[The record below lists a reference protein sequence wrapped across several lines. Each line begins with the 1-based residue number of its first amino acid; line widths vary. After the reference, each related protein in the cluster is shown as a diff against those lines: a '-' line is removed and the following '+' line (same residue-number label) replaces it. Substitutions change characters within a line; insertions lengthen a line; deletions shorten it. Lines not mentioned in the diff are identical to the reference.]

1 MPESVSSASRKSGLP
16 PGTLIHVG
24 EVLATETRISI
35 LDLSEDGSSEHTATS
50 IGEITRFRETD
61 SVTWVNVE
69 GLINIDII
77 DAIGEEFEIHPLVLE
92 DILNT
97 GQRPKFEQFDDYLF
111 LVFKVMYPSAEDSGA
126 VNYEQVSV
134 LILRDYVFTFK
145 EKQDAIFDS
154 IKTRLR
160 KPKAHYRNLGSDY
173 LAYTLLDAVVDQ
185 YLSLQDYMDTV
196 IESVEDDLLDN
207 PDSTTLANI
216 QRIRHELIFIR
227 RSSAPLRELLNG
239 ILRSD
244 SMLISD
250 ETLIY
255 YRDVYDHVLRVTDAF
270 DTYRDMIS
278 SLLEIY
284 NSTISNKMNEIMKVL
299 TVFASIFIP
308 LTFITGIYGMN
319 FEYMPELKWKWSY
332 PVLWVCLVAIPVV
345 LLRYFRKKKWL

>member
-1 MPESVSSASRKSGLP
+1 MVESASSASRKSGLP
-16 PGTLIHVG
+16 PGTLVHVG
-24 EVLATETRISI
+24 EVLATETRITI
-35 LDLSEDGSSEHTATS
+35 LDYTPEGCSEHVATT
-50 IGEITRFRETD
+50 IGEIAQYRDTD

-77 DAIGEEFEIHPLVLE
+77 EAIGEEFEIHPLVLE

-97 GQRPKFEQFDDYLF
+97 GQRPKYEQYDDYLF
-111 LVFKVMYPSAEDSGA
+111 LVFKVMYPAEDGGA

-134 LILRDYVFTFK
+134 LILTDYVFTFK

-154 IKTRLR
+154 IRTRLR
-160 KPKAHYRNLGSDY
+160 KPRAQYRNLGSDY
-173 LAYTLLDAVVDQ
+173 LAYTILDAVVDQ
-185 YLSLQDYMDTV
+185 YLALQDYMDTV
-196 IESVEDDLLDN
+196 IEQVEDDLLDE
-207 PDSTTLANI
+207 PDADTLSNI

-244 SMLISD
+244 SELISAD
-250 ETLIY
+250 TLIY
-255 YRDVYDHVLRVTDAF
+255 YRDVHDHVLRVTDAF
-270 DTYRDMIS
+270 DTYREMIS

-284 NSTISNKMNEIMKVL
+284 NSTISNRMNEVMKVL

-319 FEYMPELKWKWSY
+319 FVYMPELKWKWSY
-332 PVLWVCLVAIPVV
+332 PVLWLCLVAIPVV